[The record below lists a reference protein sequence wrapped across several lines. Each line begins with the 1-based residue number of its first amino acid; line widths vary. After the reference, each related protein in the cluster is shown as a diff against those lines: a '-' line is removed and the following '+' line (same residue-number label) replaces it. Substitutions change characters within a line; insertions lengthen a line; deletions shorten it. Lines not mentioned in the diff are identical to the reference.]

1 MNTTTD
7 ILEYHNRPQIMK
19 KLVLC
24 LAAAFAFCA
33 CDSGETVIT
42 GNISDP
48 VNIVYLVNIKGDTI
62 DASQVTGGAF
72 SLTCPFN
79 PYTGVS
85 ILRGEGYDPICL
97 IPDSWKITVSV
108 KDDNISTEG
117 SPLSY
122 ELQNLQQWA
131 LITFMD
137 SYGDSTALKAIA
149 DHCRSVYLEHK
160 EDALGLQA
168 LSLMIPAISPEDFL
182 SLYSE
187 GGSII
192 KSDPHLTGQYE
203 HLVSTA
209 DTLASSVICLF
220 DDGTF
225 RTSTGSFSDF
235 VGNGSYTLIDFWA
248 SWCGPC
254 RKETPNVVAA
264 YNKYRS
270 KGLIVLGIPVNDAL
284 NDTKAAMKELHIH
297 YPQLLDPA
305 QIFAERFDIN
315 GIPTIILF
323 DPQGNIIANDIRG
336 PEIEDALSKI
346 KF

>member
-1 MNTTTD
+1 
-7 ILEYHNRPQIMK
+7 MK

-24 LAAAFAFCA
+24 LAAAIAFCA

-48 VNIVYLVNIKGDTI
+48 VDIVYLVNIKGDTI

-85 ILRGEGYDPICL
+85 ILRGEGYDPINL

-149 DHCRSVYLEHK
+149 EIVADAAIAKGEEGYEEALERLA
-160 EDALGLQA
+160 DAA
-168 LSLMIPAISPEDFL
+168 T
-182 SLYSE
+182 LYAATR
-187 GGSII
+187 
-192 KSDPHLTGQYE
+192 PLVATGE
-203 HLVSTA
+203 
-209 DTLASSVICLF
+209 
-220 DDGTF
+220 
-225 RTSTGSFSDF
+225 DF
-235 VGNGSYTLIDFWA
+235 VGNGWDEVCEQE
-248 SWCGPC
+248 CGLYDP
-254 RKETPNVVAA
+254 
-264 YNKYRS
+264 
-270 KGLIVLGIPVNDAL
+270 DA
-284 NDTKAAMKELHIH
+284 
-297 YPQLLDPA
+297 
-305 QIFAERFDIN
+305 
-315 GIPTIILF
+315 
-323 DPQGNIIANDIRG
+323 
-336 PEIEDALSKI
+336 EDEDECCEDDEE
-346 KF
+346 

>member
-1 MNTTTD
+1 
-7 ILEYHNRPQIMK
+7 MK

-24 LAAAFAFCA
+24 LAAAIAFCA

-48 VNIVYLVNIKGDTI
+48 VDIVYLVNIKGDTI

-108 KDDNISTEG
+108 KDDNIS
-117 SPLSY
+117 
-122 ELQNLQQWA
+122 
-131 LITFMD
+131 
-137 SYGDSTALKAIA
+137 
-149 DHCRSVYLEHK
+149 
-160 EDALGLQA
+160 
-168 LSLMIPAISPEDFL
+168 PEDFL
-182 SLYSE
+182 SLYGE

-264 YNKYRS
+264 YNQYRS
-270 KGLIVLGIPVNDAL
+270 KGLIVLGIPVNDDL